1 MGSSVNREYV
11 VTDNIYKKEEVKSIF
26 SEKLIKYMQSLEEK
40 GVQIIQKNVT
50 INKNKKNWQMNMDF
64 QIVEKTGQNIPI
76 VPQAVQEA
84 GEGNQEAAVLD

>member
-1 MGSSVNREYV
+1 
-11 VTDNIYKKEEVKSIF
+11 
-26 SEKLIKYMQSLEEK
+26 
-40 GVQIIQKNVT
+40 
-50 INKNKKNWQMNMDF
+50 MNMDF